1 MSLTCHRQYL
11 IPMTCQRVYCDQMVV
26 AWLSEDEEQAWRAF
40 RRLLT
45 ALPARIG
52 RDLASDSGLSSADY
66 EVLSTLSEK
75 PNRRWALK
83 DLAAKMEWSR
93 SRLSHHTARMQG
105 RGLLEKELDPA
116 DARGCILH
124 LTNDGFGVLEKAAQH
139 HVASVRSRFLDHL
152 SSHELAT
159 LRELSTR
166 IADLPD

>member
-1 MSLTCHRQYL
+1 
-11 IPMTCQRVYCDQMVV
+11 MVT
-26 AWLSEDEEQAWRAF
+26 AWLSDDEEQAWRAF

-52 RDLASDSGLSSADY
+52 RDLAHDSGLSAADY

-93 SRLSHHTARMQG
+93 SRLSHHTARMQD
-105 RGLLEKELDPA
+105 RGLAEKETDPE

-124 LTNDGFGVLEKAAQH
+124 LTDDGLEALKGAAHH
-139 HVASVRSRFLDHL
+139 HVSSVRSRFLDHL
-152 SSHELAT
+152 SSHELTT
-159 LRELSTR
+159 LRELSAR

>member
-1 MSLTCHRQYL
+1 MDT
-11 IPMTCQRVYCDQMVV
+11 

-45 ALPARIG
+45 ALPARVG

-93 SRLSHHTARMQG
+93 SRLSHHATRMQG
-105 RGLLEKELDPA
+105 RGLIEKAPDPE
-116 DARGCILH
+116 DARGCILR
-124 LTNDGFGVLEKAAQH
+124 LTDDGFALLEEAARH
-139 HVASVRSRFLDHL
+139 HVASVRARFLDHL
-152 SSHELAT
+152 NADELAM
-159 LRELSTR
+159 LRQLSTR
-166 IADLPD
+166 IADLPH

>member
-1 MSLTCHRQYL
+1 
-11 IPMTCQRVYCDQMVV
+11 MVT
-26 AWLSEDEEQAWRAF
+26 AWLSDDEEKAWHAF

-52 RDLASDSGLSSADY
+52 RDLANDSELSSADY

-83 DLAAKMEWSR
+83 DLATKMEWSR
-93 SRLSHHTARMQG
+93 SRLSHHTARMQS
-105 RGLLEKELDPA
+105 RGLVDKEPDPA

-124 LTNDGFGVLEKAAQH
+124 LTDHGFGVLTEAARH

-159 LRELSTR
+159 LRRLSTR